1 MLRRRKFCWQGRQT
15 FESDFISDQL
25 KPFVGNVRIT
35 NRVSTLVAMS
45 DKEQWR
51 LAVWHC
57 ERSKVLFLV
66 FVSPVILKLAS
77 IRGKMKCA
85 VITLAFAMTVSGSSI
100 WTHSNPV
107 SYDDYSI
114 LEVSFGKSVVDSC
127 WTHLTPKQRF
137 FMKDFILAQN
147 FFTYLRF
154 CNQLVNKALCNTK
167 I

>member
-1 MLRRRKFCWQGRQT
+1 MLRRQKFCWQGRQT

-51 LAVWHC
+51 FAVWCC

-77 IRGKMKCA
+77 IWGKMKCA

-107 SYDDYSI
+107 SYDEYSI
-114 LEVSFGKSVVDSC
+114 LEVSFGKSLVGSC
-127 WTHLTPKQRF
+127 WTHLTRKQRSF
-137 FMKDFILAQN
+137 IHNFILAQKKLLHIYVCSN
-147 FFTYLRF
+147 
-154 CNQLVNKALCNTK
+154 
-167 I
+167 

>member
-1 MLRRRKFCWQGRQT
+1 MTRTNEDWQ
-15 FESDFISDQL
+15 
-25 KPFVGNVRIT
+25 
-35 NRVSTLVAMS
+35 
-45 DKEQWR
+45 
-51 LAVWHC
+51 C
-57 ERSKVLFLV
+57 ERSKVLLRV

-127 WTHLTPKQRF
+127 WTHLTPKQRC
-137 FMKDFILAQN
+137 FMKDFILAQDFATN
-147 FFTYLRF
+147 WLIKHCALPKF
-154 CNQLVNKALCNTK
+154 CLKG
-167 I
+167 